1 MSTPVSMEGDNI
13 EPANIEIERQD
24 DHLHSYVGSQPMNE
38 NNTHNDDNEIDEEVE
53 KWTNENQVDDIEEV
67 EDVIGRNK
75 RKKRSKVWDEFK
87 EVSLPTGQK
96 KGECVHCKK
105 QLLIGVT
112 GATTQFKRHLDRCA
126 ARIHAIKKQ
135 KILHFQPSDIE
146 NSFSQSSQD
155 GGMLTT
161 FKYDHQ
167 KVREMIAHYILIN
180 EKPFSI
186 VEEFGF
192 NLILK
197 TMSPFFM
204 KYSRATARNDVIQ
217 VYERE
222 KKN

>member
-1 MSTPVSMEGDNI
+1 MRIIHIMMIMRLTKRLKSGLMKIKWMILKKLKMLYEEIKGKKDLKFGMSS
-13 EPANIEIERQD
+13 
-24 DHLHSYVGSQPMNE
+24 
-38 NNTHNDDNEIDEEVE
+38 
-53 KWTNENQVDDIEEV
+53 
-67 EDVIGRNK
+67 
-75 RKKRSKVWDEFK
+75 KKLVFLLGK
-87 EVSLPTGQK
+87 K

-126 ARIHAIKKQ
+126 ARIRAIKKQ

-197 TMSPFFM
+197 SMSPFFV

-222 KKN
+222 KKKLKNALKVINKISFTTDLWK

>member
-1 MSTPVSMEGDNI
+1 MRM
-13 EPANIEIERQD
+13 
-24 DHLHSYVGSQPMNE
+24 
-38 NNTHNDDNEIDEEVE
+38 THNDVNEIDEEVE

-67 EDVIGRNK
+67 DDVIGINK

-87 EVSLPTGQK
+87 EVILPTGKK

-112 GATTQFKRHLDRCA
+112 RATTQFKRHLDRCA
-126 ARIHAIKKQ
+126 ARIRAIKKQ
-135 KILHFQPSDIE
+135 KILHIE

-161 FKYDHQ
+161 FKYNHQ
-167 KVREMIAHYILIN
+167 KVREIIAHYILIN
-180 EKPFSI
+180 EKSFSI

-197 TMSPFFM
+197 SMSPFFV
-204 KYSRATARNDVIQ
+204 KYSRATTRNDVIQ

-222 KKN
+222 KKIEECFKGH